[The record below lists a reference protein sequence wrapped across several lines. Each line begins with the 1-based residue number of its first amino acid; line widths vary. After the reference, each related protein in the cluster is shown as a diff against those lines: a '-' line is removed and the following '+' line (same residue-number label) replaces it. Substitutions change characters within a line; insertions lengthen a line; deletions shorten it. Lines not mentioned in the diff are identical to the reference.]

1 MPAAAKS
8 NEAALSNSRRKTE
21 ETASFFAGRRPAARR
36 QILPADFSGRGNAFR
51 QLRVGSSATRMET
64 AGASTRT
71 RLSNPGA
78 CGISAGRLLQ
88 RSARVS
94 AFLALVRHL
103 LEMVM
108 RKTLI
113 RAAAT
118 IGIAAVAG
126 LPPVLAEASQP
137 GQTTKPQA
145 AQDAPASSPGEQGGP
160 NQKVQSTGNTHISH
174 DRAAKIARA
183 LTATASPQAV
193 TIDVK
198 VGNALPGD
206 AELRALPPAVVAL
219 APEYKGYEYA
229 VAHNQI
235 AIVQPS
241 TRRVVEVI
249 SQGE

>member
-1 MPAAAKS
+1 
-8 NEAALSNSRRKTE
+8 
-21 ETASFFAGRRPAARR
+21 
-36 QILPADFSGRGNAFR
+36 
-51 QLRVGSSATRMET
+51 
-64 AGASTRT
+64 
-71 RLSNPGA
+71 
-78 CGISAGRLLQ
+78 
-88 RSARVS
+88 
-94 AFLALVRHL
+94 
-103 LEMVM
+103 M

-113 RAAAT
+113 MAAAT
-118 IGIAAVAG
+118 IGIAAVTG
-126 LPPVLAEASQP
+126 LPPILAEASQP
-137 GQTTKPQA
+137 GQMTKPET
-145 AQDAPASSPGEQGGP
+145 AQDAPASPQGEKHGSE
-160 NQKVQSTGNTHISH
+160 QKAQSTGNTHISH

-183 LTATASPQAV
+183 LTATASPQAI

-219 APEYKGYEYA
+219 APEYRGYEYA